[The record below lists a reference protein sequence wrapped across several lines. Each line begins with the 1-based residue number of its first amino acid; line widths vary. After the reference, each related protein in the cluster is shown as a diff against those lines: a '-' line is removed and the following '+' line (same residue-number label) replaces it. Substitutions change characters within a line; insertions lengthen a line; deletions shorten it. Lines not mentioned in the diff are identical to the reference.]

1 MAEGIGVT
9 LKHPVG
15 PEQNLNKN
23 SGDKALGNSWN
34 LAMLG
39 LNKVFKDGS
48 TIFPHNHKFN
58 VPFYSSPIYL
68 TNGVN

>member
-1 MAEGIGVT
+1 MAEGMGVT

-48 TIFPHNHKFN
+48 TIFFPIIINSMN
-58 VPFYSSPIYL
+58 PFIL
-68 TNGVN
+68 RQFI

>member
-1 MAEGIGVT
+1 MAEGMGVT

-48 TIFPHNHKFN
+48 TIF
-58 VPFYSSPIYL
+58 SP
-68 TNGVN
+68 